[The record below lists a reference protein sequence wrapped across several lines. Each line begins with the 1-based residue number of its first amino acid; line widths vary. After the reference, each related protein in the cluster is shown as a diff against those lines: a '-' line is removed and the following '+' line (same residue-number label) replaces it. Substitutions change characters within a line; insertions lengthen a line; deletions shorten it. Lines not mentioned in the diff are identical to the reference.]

1 MAQPLSSEDL
11 LTALQKL
18 ETPEL
23 ERIVSRLIGL
33 KAERAAPHL
42 PQKESELLLKI
53 NQGLPDDVARRYRD
67 LIDRR
72 RAGVLHPGE
81 HEELL
86 RLTDQAEGLE
96 ADRLGHLAELARL
109 RGTSLSALME
119 ELGIQPAPDA

>member
-23 ERIVSRLIGL
+23 ERIVSRLIVL
-33 KAERAAPHL
+33 KAERTAPHL
-42 PQKESELLLKI
+42 PQRESELLLKI

-67 LIDRR
+67 LIARR
-72 RAGVLHPGE
+72 RAGVLHPEE
-81 HEELL
+81 HAELL
-86 RLTDQAEGLE
+86 RLTDQAERLE

-109 RGTSLSALME
+109 RGTSLRALME
-119 ELGIQPAPDA
+119 ELSIQPAPDA